1 MHIPDGFLDLRTA
14 VTTGVLSVSGL
25 SLALRRL
32 RYGLPRR
39 RVPLMG
45 LAAAFLFA
53 AQMLN
58 FPVAAGTSG
67 HLLGAVLAAVLL
79 GPSAAVVVVTAV
91 LLVQTLLFADG
102 GVLALGANVFNM
114 AILAVLA
121 GYWVFRALERLL
133 PGERGFL
140 VAAAFASWWSILVAS
155 IACAAELSWSRVAP
169 WGLVFPAMAGTHMVI
184 GLGEALITAL
194 VAAAILKTRP
204 DLVEISGRA
213 ASGRTPR
220 ATSAGRPSRLRLPAA
235 FALVATLGLLVFGV
249 PFASTRPDGLERVA
263 EMLGFGVRATASL
276 VPAPMA
282 DYHVPGF
289 ASAAAATW
297 AAAFVGTL
305 VVFALAWAVAIA
317 LAPKSKQEAAP
328 GART

>member
-1 MHIPDGFLDLRTA
+1 MHIPDGFLDLKTA
-14 VTTGVLSVSGL
+14 VTTGVLSVAGL
-25 SLALRRL
+25 ALALRRL
-32 RYGLPRR
+32 RHGLPRR

-67 HLLGAVLAAVLL
+67 HLLGAVLAAILL

-91 LLVQTLLFADG
+91 LLVQALLFADG

-114 AILAVLA
+114 AIVAVLGGFA
-121 GYWVFRALERLL
+121 VFRALERLL

-140 VAAAFASWWSILVAS
+140 AAAAFASWWSILLAS

-184 GLGEALITAL
+184 GLGEALIAAL
-194 VAAAILKTRP
+194 VMAAILKTRP
-204 DLVEISGRA
+204 DLLDVPGREGRIRTPPA
-213 ASGRTPR
+213 AS
-220 ATSAGRPSRLRLPAA
+220 AASPSRLRVPAA
-235 FALVATLGLLVFGV
+235 FALVSVLGLLVFGA

-263 EMLGFGVRATASL
+263 ETLGFGARATAPL

-282 DYHVPGF
+282 DYRVPGF
-289 ASAAAATW
+289 ASAEAATW
-297 AAAFVGTL
+297 AAALLGVL
-305 VVFALAWAVAIA
+305 AVFALAYALAIA
-317 LAPKSKQEAAP
+317 LSPKPRQHAAP
-328 GART
+328 GSRS

>member
-14 VTTGVLSVSGL
+14 VTTAVLSVSGL

-32 RYGLPRR
+32 RHGLPRR

-67 HLLGAVLAAVLL
+67 HLLGAVLAAILL

-91 LLVQTLLFADG
+91 LLVQALLFADG

-114 AILAVLA
+114 AIVAALA
-121 GYWVFRALERLL
+121 GYGVFRALERLL

-140 VAAAFASWWSILVAS
+140 AAAAFASWWSILVAS

-169 WGLVFPAMAGTHMVI
+169 WGLVFPAMAGTHMLI

-194 VAAAILKTRP
+194 VMAAILRTRP
-204 DLVEISGRA
+204 DLLEISGRA
-213 ASGRTPR
+213 ARDRTP
-220 ATSAGRPSRLRLPAA
+220 AGASAGRPSRLRVPAA
-235 FALVATLGLLVFGV
+235 FGLVAILGLLVFGV

-263 EMLGFGVRATASL
+263 RTLGFAARATAPL
-276 VPAPMA
+276 APAPMA
-282 DYHVPGF
+282 DYQAPGF
-289 ASAAAATW
+289 ASAASATW
-297 AAAFVGTL
+297 AAALVGVL
-305 VVFALAWAVAIA
+305 VVFAFAYALAIA
-317 LAPKSKQEAAP
+317 LAPKARQEATP
-328 GART
+328 GSRS